1 MQYEPQQGDIVL
13 LDFNPQ
19 SDREQKGTRLALVVS
34 NAAFNRFTN
43 LAMVC
48 PITSADNGFPLHIP
62 LDERTRTQGVV
73 LCEQVKSLDL
83 LARNAKRFES
93 VPEDILE
100 EVAVLTTQFLGYTKK
115 ST

>member
-13 LDFNPQ
+13 LDFDPQ
-19 SDREQKGTRLALVVS
+19 TGREQRGTRPALVVS

-48 PITSADNGFPLHIP
+48 PITITDNGFPLHIS

-83 LARNAKRFES
+83 HARNAKRFES
-93 VPEDILE
+93 VPEDIIE
-100 EVAVLTTQFLGYTKK
+100 EVADLIAQFVGFPKIR
-115 ST
+115 